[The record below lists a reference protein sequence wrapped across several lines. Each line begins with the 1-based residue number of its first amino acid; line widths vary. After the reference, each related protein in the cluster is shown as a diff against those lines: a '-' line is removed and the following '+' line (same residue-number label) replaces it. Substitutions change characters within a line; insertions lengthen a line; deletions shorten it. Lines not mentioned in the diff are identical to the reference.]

1 MIEDIS
7 KYSIYLKTGA
17 TDMRKQINGLA
28 QLAETEITDDVF
40 SKKVFLFCNQ
50 SRTHLKILYWN
61 RNGFCLWLKRLE
73 KGRFPW
79 PSKDYERNEIRYE
92 ELKMLLSGI
101 DFFNAHQ
108 ELKFSHI
115 S

>member
-1 MIEDIS
+1 MIENIS
-7 KYSIYLKTGA
+7 TYSIYLKPGA

-40 SKKVFLFCNQ
+40 SKKLFLFSNGA
-50 SRTHLKILYWN
+50 RTHLKILYWDK
-61 RNGFCLWLKRLE
+61 NGFCLWLKRLE

-79 PSKDYERNEIRYE
+79 PSKEFERNELSYE
-92 ELKMLLSGI
+92 ELKMLLGGI

-108 ELKFSHI
+108 ELKFSHV